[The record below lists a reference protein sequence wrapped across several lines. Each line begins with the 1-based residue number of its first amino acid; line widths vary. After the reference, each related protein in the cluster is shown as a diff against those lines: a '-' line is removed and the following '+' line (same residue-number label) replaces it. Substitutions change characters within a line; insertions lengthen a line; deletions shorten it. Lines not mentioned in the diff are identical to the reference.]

1 MILPMRCRLIIIIII
16 TSRGINHMDIV
27 THYRKSRG
35 HGGMSSENAANLKRE
50 KKTSVAEY
58 HFRLLT

>member
-1 MILPMRCRLIIIIII
+1 MDLPMRCRLIIIIII
-16 TSRGINHMDIV
+16 TSQGINHMDIV
-27 THYRKSRG
+27 THYCKSRG

-50 KKTSVAEY
+50 KKTSVTEY